1 MTFDIGLCQ
10 MAFDP
15 TETMTGL
22 TERMTDAVRQAGP
35 ADLYVMPELVGA
47 GPTYDPNVPAADRP
61 LPEDAIDH
69 LHGHL
74 EELATEQEAVVVG
87 GSYPTAVSAGTLA
100 NRCPVATPDGVVTYD
115 KRNPIPEERDGGTQ
129 AGGDGPPLVTHHGVT
144 VAPLICYDV
153 EFPELVRS
161 VVDRG
166 AEVLAVP
173 SWTSSTA
180 GVERVRRCAAARAVE
195 NQCYVATVPLVTETD
210 TEPNGTGRSA
220 VFAPCDDVC
229 GAGGTRLTL
238 PLDQQVAATCPVD
251 VETLRQ
257 SRERGSV
264 RPYSD
269 YRREN

>member
-10 MAFDP
+10 MTFDP
-15 TETMTGL
+15 TETITDL

-47 GPTYDPNVPAADRP
+47 GPRYDPSVPAVDRP
-61 LPEDAIDH
+61 LPEDAIEH

-74 EELATEQEAVVVG
+74 TELATERDAVVVG
-87 GSYPTAVSAGTLA
+87 GSYLKAVSAETLV
-100 NRCPVATPDGVVTYD
+100 NRCPIATPDGVVTYD
-115 KRNPIPEERDGGTQ
+115 KRNPIPEERDEGIR
-129 AGGDGPPLVTHHGVT
+129 ASDGDPPLVTHHGVT

-195 NQCYVATVPLVTETD
+195 NQCFVAMVPLVTETD
-210 TEPNGTGRSA
+210 AEPNGTGRSA

-238 PLDQQVAATCPVD
+238 PLDQPLSATCPVD
-251 VETLRQ
+251 VETLRR
-257 SRERGSV
+257 SRTDASV